1 MKNLK
6 SLFSIFLLAI
16 FVISCS
22 SDSDNSPKVK
32 YQIAEIDNAI
42 TEIRYTKS
50 NGDTQI
56 LDDYTDFAGSGD
68 SKTVSASDIPFE
80 AKLQITVNNT
90 TPNAKTYTL
99 VIYVDGE
106 VADFTPMSVPPMS
119 ITTGQ
124 VDYIVE
130 LE

>member
-6 SLFSIFLLAI
+6 ILFSVLLLAV

-32 YQIAEIDNAI
+32 YQIAEIDNSI

-56 LDDYTDFAGSGD
+56 LTDWTEFAGTNGD
-68 SKTVSASDIPFE
+68 SKTVNASDIPFNAE
-80 AKLQITVNNT
+80 LQITVNNV
-90 TPNAKTYTL
+90 TPSVKTYTL

-106 VADFTPMSVPPMS
+106 IADFTPMSVPPMTT
-119 ITTGQ
+119 TTGE

-130 LE
+130 P